1 MSDVVDQALGQTLRK
16 LRTEL
21 GWSQS
26 ELALRA
32 QMDRNYLSLI
42 ELGRVDVQIR
52 AAHTRGMH
60 AHQHLARAGL
70 RLLHL
75 IEAQALGGLVFLQCL
90 HRL

>member
-42 ELGRVDVQIR
+42 ELGRNSPSVRMLLRLCRALNVDAADVLNDVQR
-52 AAHTRGMH
+52 RVQAQKAAMH
-60 AHQHLARAGL
+60 SN
-70 RLLHL
+70 
-75 IEAQALGGLVFLQCL
+75 E
-90 HRL
+90 